1 MIKKCL
7 LSAALLLALTFTA
20 QAQKIAIVDVNQ
32 ILNTLPD
39 YKKAQEDLDKIA
51 QTWRSDIAKQQ
62 DVIKGMYNRY
72 QAEQVLLNDESR
84 RQREDDI
91 TNKEKEVREAQRAK
105 FGPEGELFRKRQ
117 ELVKPIQDKVYG
129 AIEKFANERGYDL
142 VLDKSSSAGLIF
154 ANATYDKTQQLL
166 DMIKKM

>member
-1 MIKKCL
+1 MMKKCFFAAAIL
-7 LSAALLLALTFTA
+7 FALSFSA

-39 YKKAQEDLDKIA
+39 YKRAQEDLEKIA

-62 DVIKGMYNRY
+62 DVIKGLYNRY
-72 QAEQVLLNDESR
+72 QAEQVLLNDDAR
-84 RQREDDI
+84 RQREDEI

-105 FGPEGELFRKRQ
+105 FGPEGDLFRKRQ

-142 VLDKSSSAGLIF
+142 ILDKSSSAGLIF
-154 ANATYDKTQQLL
+154 ANATYDKTSQLL
-166 DMIKKM
+166 DIIKKM